1 MWTADCKRHMYR
13 YVLSYMNYNQIP
25 WTSEEA
31 VNQVA
36 KEIMKIHSVD
46 VNQPLSLAVPG
57 LANYLF
63 KK

>member
-1 MWTADCKRHMYR
+1 MYR
-13 YVLSYMNYNQIP
+13 YVLSYMNYNQMP